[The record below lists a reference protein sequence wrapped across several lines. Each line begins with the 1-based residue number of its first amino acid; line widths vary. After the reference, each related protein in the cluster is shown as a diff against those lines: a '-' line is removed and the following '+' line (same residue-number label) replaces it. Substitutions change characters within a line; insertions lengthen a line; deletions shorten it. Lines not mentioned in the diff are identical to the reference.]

1 MVSLPVMSR
10 ISHPVASGDVV
21 RKSKLSALAPI
32 IKVATLMI
40 ARETAG

>member
-1 MVSLPVMSR
+1 MSP
-10 ISHPVASGDVV
+10 SWHPVASGDVV
-21 RKSKLSALAPI
+21 RKSKLLALAPI